1 MSVVNIMSQVQRGG
15 SGDMAT
21 RAQANGGE
29 GMMST
34 PIAPHLKGD
43 SVGIV
48 KDASV
53 ARQSN
58 LSNADL
64 EAIVEE
70 IQSNLDFMN
79 TKIAFKVDKKSEEMV
94 VEVMDKETGEVLKQI
109 PPEEILKIRA
119 AFKDLVRGMLVNAQ
133 A

>member
-1 MSVVNIMSQVQRGG
+1 MPAMLMQIKNINEMFVNGQ
-15 SGDMAT
+15 
-21 RAQANGGE
+21 GGE
-29 GMMST
+29 LRSSSSV
-34 PIAPHLKGD
+34 LKGGD
-43 SVGIV
+43 AQPPPAAHSVNV
-48 KDASV
+48 QTSPKERLTTD
-53 ARQSN
+53 Q
-58 LSNADL
+58 L